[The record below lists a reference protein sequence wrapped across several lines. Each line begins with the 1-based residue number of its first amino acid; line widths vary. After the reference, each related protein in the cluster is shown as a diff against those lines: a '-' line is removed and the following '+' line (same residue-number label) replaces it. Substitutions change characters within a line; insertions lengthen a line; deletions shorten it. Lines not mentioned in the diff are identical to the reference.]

1 MSSSRDVEPRL
12 PTSTPVPATGTAEKK
27 GPCRALSVGRKF
39 ASGSVFA
46 ARESFGD
53 RAPTRSPSVLLQ
65 PAHDV
70 ALLETF
76 QTVCAPPRTAN
87 VVASSKPATPAES
100 ARKRRRVVLCAG
112 APSALAC
119 TRGLTRARSRPSG
132 TASRPTLT
140 SPPARRT
147 GEQQLLHHLHHGSRG
162 SPRTALHLLRLWRPQ
177 VSLHGLPCLSSVH
190 SPCVHMPAHLSLPP
204 ADPAR
209 PHTPAAR
216 PRARPPS
223 AHTAVV
229 GGLPLPGSSLIFRAL
244 PREHLA
250 AGGAA

>member
-1 MSSSRDVEPRL
+1 MACRGVDVEEAISKRHISVAL
-12 PTSTPVPATGTAEKK
+12 KFQAASTFK
-27 GPCRALSVGRKF
+27 
-39 ASGSVFA
+39 A
-46 ARESFGD
+46 AQSFGD

-100 ARKRRRVVLCAG
+100 ARKRRRAVPCAG

-147 GEQQLLHHLHHGSRG
+147 GEQQQLNHLHHGSRG
-162 SPRTALHLLRLWRPQ
+162 SPRT
-177 VSLHGLPCLSSVH
+177 
-190 SPCVHMPAHLSLPP
+190 PP
-204 ADPAR
+204 ATLAASGELAR
-209 PHTPAAR
+209 LALLEQRAQPVRAH
-216 PRARPPS
+216 ARPP
-223 AHTAVV
+223 
-229 GGLPLPGSSLIFRAL
+229 L
-244 PREHLA
+244 LA
-250 AGGAA
+250 ASKRSTPAHASSTPTRATSIRT